1 MPDRGTRIAI
11 VSLAVVVIAACGGSA
26 VRLPGSIDPPREVG
40 PTPAPA
46 TLRVR
51 VNGTTQRVRL
61 SDYVVGTT
69 LSEITPTGES
79 ATTVA
84 RVYEVQSVVAR
95 SWALAHLGRHR
106 ADGFDLCDETHCQ
119 LYQPDRLRT
128 SSFARAASDA
138 ERRTRGR
145 VLWYGGQPVD
155 AVFHADCGGHTTTPT
170 TAWNG
175 TDFPYLPAR
184 ADQVPGVRHRTWT
197 FELSAAEWRTLLNGD
212 GRTAVGNVFGG
223 MAVVRTGPGDR
234 VTQLRISGSRER
246 MVSGEVLRI
255 VVGAARGPRAVMSSR
270 FSVET
275 SDTGIRLIGTG
286 FGHGVGLCQVGA
298 MARARRGDSLAD
310 ILKHYFPGTE
320 LQ

>member
-128 SSFARAASDA
+128 SSFARAAS
-138 ERRTRGR
+138 
-145 VLWYGGQPVD
+145 
-155 AVFHADCGGHTTTPT
+155 
-170 TAWNG
+170 
-175 TDFPYLPAR
+175 
-184 ADQVPGVRHRTWT
+184 
-197 FELSAAEWRTLLNGD
+197 
-212 GRTAVGNVFGG
+212 GRTVC
-223 MAVVRTGPGDR
+223 
-234 VTQLRISGSRER
+234 SR
-246 MVSGEVLRI
+246 
-255 VVGAARGPRAVMSSR
+255 PK
-270 FSVET
+270 
-275 SDTGIRLIGTG
+275 
-286 FGHGVGLCQVGA
+286 C
-298 MARARRGDSLAD
+298 
-310 ILKHYFPGTE
+310 
-320 LQ
+320 